1 MVKLTQDI
9 QAAYEVESD
18 YGDAPDTALYH
29 LGLLDT
35 FDPRQ
40 VNMNIT
46 PVPSL
51 GQSTDAFHASGPIDV
66 TLPIKVGL
74 QGDGWKELL
83 GNAIGST
90 DIGDDAGDLDAPH
103 CLTTSTY
110 SHVILAKDLSTGHHT
125 LCNGVVVNEATLE
138 ADYTT
143 GGYMTLDCSCT
154 AMYSEDDDDGNF
166 TFNPSGTGA
175 MQYDTLAFPS
185 APTSDPLLPT
195 DLTVSFS
202 AASDPLST
210 SRFVIQDDDALQLTD
225 TAGKYVEVGERYMRF
240 FKEND
245 DPDDEYDGP
254 DSGSS
259 DNAAIIAEGVVD
271 LDHANVNII
280 SELMTVLNGA
290 HSGTPIAKGSG
301 SDNYDCQNLLK
312 GIYKM
317 TGNAVNIPCIADAS
331 ETLTEFTNLKTVSLK
346 IANNNTPIPGKVD
359 SKWLQNSKIGRG
371 KADITLDLTMT
382 ANNEDLY
389 DLYTR
394 QITLPLVRLDFGS
407 EGSIAL
413 TNGTITSF
421 SRPLTPGGEI
431 VDTMSIKFR
440 GAGDYRNYS
449 AFAISADLTLQ

>member
-1 MVKLTQDI
+1 MVKITQDI
-9 QAAYEVESD
+9 QAAFEVEST
-18 YGDAPDTALYH
+18 YGDAPDTELFH

-35 FDPRQ
+35 FDPRA

-46 PVPSL
+46 PIPSL
-51 GQSTDAFHASGPIDV
+51 GQSTDAFHAAGPIDV

-83 GNAIGST
+83 GNAIGKT
-90 DIGDDAGDLDAPH
+90 DISGTIDTAH
-103 CLTTSTY
+103 SLTTDTY
-110 SHVILAKDLSTGHHT
+110 SHVILAKDLSTGHYT

-143 GGYMTLDCSCT
+143 GGYMTLDAQCT
-154 AMYSEDDDDGNF
+154 AMFSEDSDNGDF
-166 TFNPSGTGA
+166 TFNPGSGA
-175 MQYDTLAFPS
+175 MQYNSLGFPS
-185 APTSDPLLPT
+185 SPSADPLLPT

-240 FKEND
+240 FLETD
-245 DPDDEYDGP
+245 AVDGEYDGDGP
-254 DSGSS
+254 
-259 DNAAIIAEGVVD
+259 DNAAIVSDGVID
-271 LDHANVNII
+271 LNHGNVNTIAN
-280 SELMTVLNGA
+280 LMGVLNGA
-290 HSGTPIAKGSG
+290 HSGTPAAKGSG
-301 SDNYDCQNLLK
+301 ADNYDTSNLLK

-317 TGNAVNIPCIADAS
+317 TGSAVNIPCIADTT

-346 IANNNTPIPGKVD
+346 IANNNTPIPGRID
-359 SKWLQNSKIGRG
+359 SKWLQNSKIARG

-382 ANNEDLY
+382 AHNEDLY

-394 QITLPLVRLDFGS
+394 QITLPLVRLDFGTN
-407 EGSIAL
+407 GSIAL

-421 SRPLTPGGEI
+421 TRPLSPGGEI
-431 VDTMSIKFR
+431 VDTLSIKFR
-440 GAGDYRNYS
+440 GAGDYRNFS
-449 AFAISADLTLQ
+449 AFAISTDITLQ

>member
-1 MVKLTQDI
+1 MVRKAQDI
-9 QAAYEVESD
+9 QAAFEVEST
-18 YGDAPDTALYH
+18 YGNPPDTQLFH

-35 FDPRQ
+35 FDPRA
-40 VNMNIT
+40 VAMNIT
-46 PVPSL
+46 PVPSI
-51 GQSTDAFHASGPIDV
+51 GQSTDAHHAAGPIDV
-66 TLPIKVGL
+66 TLPLKVAL
-74 QGDGWKELL
+74 QGTGWQELL

-103 CLTTSTY
+103 CLTTNTY

-143 GGYMTLDCSCT
+143 GGYITLDAQCT

-185 APTSDPLLPT
+185 APSTDPLLPT

-225 TAGKYVEVGERYMRF
+225 TAGKYVEVGERYLRF

-259 DNAAIIAEGVVD
+259 DNASMVAEGVVD
-271 LDHANVNII
+271 LTHSDVNA
-280 SELMTVLNGA
+280 LVGLRNVLNGA
-290 HSGTPIAKGSG
+290 HSGTVAAIGSG
-301 SDNYDCQNLLK
+301 ADNYESTNLLK

-317 TGNAVNIPCIADAS
+317 TAGQVNIPCVADTA

-346 IANNNTPIPGKVD
+346 IANNNTPIPGKID
-359 SKWLQNSKIGRG
+359 SKWLQNSKIARG

-382 ANNEDLY
+382 ADNEDLY

-394 QITLPLVRLDFGS
+394 QITLPLVRLDFGTN
-407 EGSIAL
+407 GSIAL

-421 SRPLTPGGEI
+421 SRPLTGGGE
-431 VDTMSIKFR
+431 VTDTLSIKFR
-440 GAGDYRNYS
+440 GNGNYRNYS
-449 AFAISADLTLQ
+449 AFAISADFTLQ